1 MTFYEYILG
10 FVNDKTP
17 LGDLAT
23 WVKQDDKFPKQ
34 EKIAENILSYFHQM
48 TNLDHSFLEIVK
60 RSLSLYDEIK

>member
-23 WVKQDDKFPKQ
+23 WVKQDDTFPKH

-48 TNLDHSFLEIVK
+48 TNLDHGFLEIVK
-60 RSLSLYDEIK
+60 RSLSLYDETK